1 MPAVLAAS
9 SRPHSERHAAHLWP
23 KESVDEPLRQSAE
36 LRMPG
41 LHKMNNGI

>member
-23 KESVDEPLRQSAE
+23 KESVDEPLLQSAE
-36 LRMPG
+36 LKTLK
-41 LHKMNNGI
+41 LHENEK